1 MIPAALGTV
10 VTGVG
15 MKLRSLNP
23 TLGWGIAGFGLA
35 HILLGGI
42 ELAQNRYEMGEIV
55 SISDVPDELS
65 DELSD
70 DMPNQQLY

>member
-15 MKLRSLNP
+15 IKLRSLNP
-23 TLGWGIAGFGLA
+23 TLGWGVAGFGLA

-42 ELAQNRYEMGEIV
+42 DLAQNRYQLGEIV
-55 SISDVPDELS
+55 SINDVPDEL
-65 DELSD
+65 DELSAEI
-70 DMPNQQLY
+70 PNQELY

>member
-15 MKLRSLNP
+15 IKLRSLNP
-23 TLGWGIAGFGLA
+23 TLGWGVAGFGLA

-42 ELAQNRYEMGEIV
+42 DLAQNRYQLGEIV
-55 SISDVPDELS
+55 SISDVPDEL

-70 DMPNQQLY
+70 EMPNQEIY